1 MSTNLM
7 TGTSRKDAD
16 SKVTDSSD
24 LRAEY
29 REIKAKEMEE
39 MQAMMD
45 TIKDSTDP
53 AIRHTWRR
61 PVTDIKNILETSAE
75 LYGDNPLFLQ
85 KFDKNEPFQEISY
98 SKVLADVNALG
109 TALIE
114 LGLKDKHIGVIGK
127 NCYEWAES
135 YLAVVGGTGVVVS
148 ESRIEMITF
157 WNS

>member
-24 LRAEY
+24 IRAEY

-75 LYGDNPLFLQ
+75 LYGDKPLFLQ
-85 KFDKNEPFQEISY
+85 KFDKNEPFQEIY
-98 SKVLADVNALG
+98 YTYVLIL
-109 TALIE
+109 
-114 LGLKDKHIGVIGK
+114 
-127 NCYEWAES
+127 
-135 YLAVVGGTGVVVS
+135 
-148 ESRIEMITF
+148 
-157 WNS
+157 